1 MYSSK
6 KKIAWFDTHPI
17 QYNTP
22 AYEAI
27 NKDKKISQT
36 VYYMSDF
43 SIRKYF
49 DEQFDTHLKWD
60 IPLLNGY
67 KSKFLKNYSFL
78 NHGSFFSYINI
89 SIFYEIIKN
98 KYDLVI
104 THGWSSV
111 SHFFVF
117 ISCKISGTPYS
128 VRGDS
133 NSYMINPKNILQ
145 STIRKIIFRNANV
158 IFFIGE
164 QNKKFYLSHGVQ
176 EKKLIRMPLCI
187 NNSFFRKIGLTIDI
201 DKEKKLLGIKDEK
214 VLLISS
220 KLIEK
225 KSVDTLILALK
236 DISEPYFLLV
246 VGSGK
251 LEKKL
256 KKLSE
261 QLNVKTKF
269 LGFVN
274 QTKIPTYY
282 WLADIFI
289 MTSKREPWGL
299 STNEAMN
306 CNCAIILSDKVGGKD
321 DLIKN
326 NGFTF
331 KVGNVNELRSKI
343 EILLRDEEKLKSFKK
358 NSKKIIEN
366 FDYKSNVLA
375 LQKYFNLKG
384 KSIVK

>member
-1 MYSSK
+1 MCTSK

-27 NKDKKISQT
+27 DKDKKISQT

-98 KYDLVI
+98 KYDLGI
-104 THGWSSV
+104 THRWSSV
-111 SHFFVF
+111 SHFFVC

-133 NSYMINPKNILQ
+133 NSYMINPKNIFQ

-158 IFFIGE
+158 VFFIGA
-164 QNKKFYLSHGVQ
+164 QNKKFYLSHGVA

-187 NNSFFRKIGLTIDI
+187 NNSFFRIIGLTIDI
-201 DKEKKLLGIKDEK
+201 TEEKKLLGIKDEK

-236 DISEPYFLLV
+236 DISKPYFLLV

-251 LEKKL
+251 LERKL

-274 QTKIPTYY
+274 QTKIPIYY

-306 CNCAIILSDKVGGKD
+306 CDCAIILSDKVGAKD

-331 KVGNVNELRSKI
+331 KAGDVNELRSKI
-343 EILLRDEEKLKSFKK
+343 EILLGDEEKLKSFKK

-384 KSIVK
+384 K